1 MTFNLSASYLDAE
14 YMSFAGAPP
23 QAGSALAS
31 QDLSGRT
38 PAKAPR
44 WTLVGGVNLDR
55 DLSRG
60 MRLLGNV
67 SVRHASSQYND
78 LPLTEA
84 FRNGDTNLVSASAE
98 LVLENGVGIQV
109 WGRNLT
115 GEDFYTSGNALPVS
129 NGSLAA
135 YVNDPR
141 TYGITVRYR
150 Y

>member
-1 MTFNLSASYLDAE
+1 MKTYTAAE
-14 YMSFAGAPP
+14 VAATTPEQLARLRESGPP
-23 QAGSALAS
+23 EEYAAWIRAAA
-31 QDLSGRT
+31 DLG
-38 PAKAPR
+38 
-44 WTLVGGVNLDR
+44 
-55 DLSRG
+55 
-60 MRLLGNV
+60 
-67 SVRHASSQYND
+67 
-78 LPLTEA
+78 LTEA

-98 LVLENGVGIQV
+98 LVLENGVGIQL